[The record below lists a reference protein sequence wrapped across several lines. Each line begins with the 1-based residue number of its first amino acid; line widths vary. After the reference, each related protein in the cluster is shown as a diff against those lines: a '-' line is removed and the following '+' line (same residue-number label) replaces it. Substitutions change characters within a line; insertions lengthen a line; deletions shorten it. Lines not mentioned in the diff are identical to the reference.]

1 MNAKL
6 NLKSPAIVATLR
18 ACPSHHASVSRE
30 RFIEGWAELCREDVT
45 PFIKPTVPVMAA
57 LVLHDD
63 RFAALLIR
71 PHPAVAVELLNST
84 MHSEP
89 AYSKDGAGTSFAA
102 PKVAHIAA
110 HTRCRDR
117 SGRSPAPLT

>member
-6 NLKSPAIVATLR
+6 NTKSPAIVATLK

-30 RFIEGWAELCREDVT
+30 RFIEGWTALCRVDVT

-63 RFAALLIR
+63 RFAS
-71 PHPAVAVELLNST
+71 LLNST
-84 MHSEP
+84 EQEQLHALIQLALDRYEQQTNP
-89 AYSKDGAGTSFAA
+89 TNKFGKLIAGLI
-102 PKVAHIAA
+102 KEQ
-110 HTRCRDR
+110 
-117 SGRSPAPLT
+117 

>member
-6 NLKSPAIVATLR
+6 NLKSPAIMATLT

-30 RFIEGWAELCREDVT
+30 RFIEGWAELQREDVT

-63 RFAALLIR
+63 RFSS
-71 PHPAVAVELLNST
+71 LLNP
-84 MHSEP
+84 SEQEHLHALVQLALERYEQQTNP
-89 AYSKDGAGTSFAA
+89 PNKLGKLITGLI
-102 PKVAHIAA
+102 KE
-110 HTRCRDR
+110 
-117 SGRSPAPLT
+117 

>member
-6 NLKSPAIVATLR
+6 NTKSPAIVATLK

-30 RFIEGWAELCREDVT
+30 RFIEAWAELCREDVT

-63 RFAALLIR
+63 RFA
-71 PHPAVAVELLNST
+71 ELLNEVEQT
-84 MHSEP
+84 QLKLLVQLALDRYEQQTNP
-89 AYSKDGAGTSFAA
+89 TNKLGRLIAGLI
-102 PKVAHIAA
+102 KE
-110 HTRCRDR
+110 
-117 SGRSPAPLT
+117 

>member
-6 NLKSPAIVATLR
+6 NTKSPAIVATLK

-63 RFAALLIR
+63 RFTQ
-71 PHPAVAVELLNST
+71 LLNE
-84 MHSEP
+84 SEQSQLK
-89 AYSKDGAGTSFAA
+89 ALIQLAL
-102 PKVAHIAA
+102 
-110 HTRCRDR
+110 DR
-117 SGRSPAPLT
+117 YEQQTNPPNKLGRLLVGLTKKE

>member
-6 NLKSPAIVATLR
+6 NIKSPAIVATLK

-30 RFIEGWAELCREDVT
+30 RFLEGWAELQREDVT

-63 RFAALLIR
+63 RFTALLNEAEQSQLKALVQLALDHYEQQTNPPNKFGKLI
-71 PHPAVAVELLNST
+71 V
-84 MHSEP
+84 
-89 AYSKDGAGTSFAA
+89 G
-102 PKVAHIAA
+102 
-110 HTRCRDR
+110 
-117 SGRSPAPLT
+117 LTKQE

>member
-6 NLKSPAIVATLR
+6 NIKSPAIVATLK

-63 RFAALLIR
+63 RFTALLNEAEQSQLKALVQLALDHYEQQTNPPNKLGKLI
-71 PHPAVAVELLNST
+71 
-84 MHSEP
+84 
-89 AYSKDGAGTSFAA
+89 AGLI
-102 PKVAHIAA
+102 KE
-110 HTRCRDR
+110 
-117 SGRSPAPLT
+117 